1 MPNILLTGPAGA
13 GKTQLARELL
23 SQFDRPGVVA
33 DFQSILS
40 ALLLLVRNDDTGRYP
55 ERLASQAYALSIA
68 EYVRRAII
76 TAAEERDIDVVMTS
90 SDGSPTRRRFLLGLL
105 GPGATER
112 IVDPGRAVVEARLRV
127 DGVLSQDCDKA
138 IRRYYDRLNDG

>member
-1 MPNILLTGPAGA
+1 MPGLLLTGPAGG

-33 DFQSILS
+33 DFQIHTGS

-55 ERLASQAYALSIA
+55 ERLASQDYALSIA

-76 TAAEERDIDVVMTS
+76 TAAEEREIEVIVTS
-90 SDGSPTRRRFLLGLL
+90 FGRLTRPSQLPAR
-105 GPGATER
+105 ATR
-112 IVDPGRAVVEARLRV
+112 PWQLRSESLTQ
-127 DGVLSQDCDKA
+127 GGQS
-138 IRRYYDRLNDG
+138 

>member
-1 MPNILLTGPAGA
+1 MPGLLLTGPAGG

-55 ERLASQAYALSIA
+55 DRLESQAFAMSIA

-76 TAAEERDIDVVMTS
+76 TAAEDREVDVIVTS
-90 SDGSPTRRRFLLGLL
+90 SDGSPARRSFLLGLL

-112 IVDPGRAVVEARLRV
+112 IVDPGRAVVEARLQV
-127 DGVLSQDCDKA
+127 NGVLSRNCDQA
-138 IRRYYDRLNDG
+138 IRRYYDRL

>member
-1 MPNILLTGPAGA
+1 MPGLLLTGPAGG

-55 ERLASQAYALSIA
+55 ERLASQDYALSIA

-76 TAAEERDIDVVMTS
+76 TAAEEREVEVIVTS
-90 SDGSPTRRRFLLGLL
+90 SDGSPARRSFLLGLL

-112 IVDPGRAVVEARLRV
+112 IVDPGRAIVEARLQV
-127 DGVLSQDCDKA
+127 NGVLSQNCDEA
-138 IRRYYDRLNDG
+138 IRRYYDRL